1 VITRLLLPT
10 GKVLLTSVKS
20 KIKSAMAKGAKE
32 ITKKETDKI
41 LKMDKGKG
49 LSIVGKFKQKDSV
62 TMKVPMAS
70 KEKMRQIRK
79 NISESVRD
87 FMSKNITKKSKGGLM
102 DYYKDIL

>member
-1 VITRLLLPT
+1 MVARLLLPG

-20 KIKSAMAKGAKE
+20 KIKSALAKGAKE
-32 ITKKETDKI
+32 ITKKESDKI

-49 LSIVGKFKQKDSV
+49 LNIVGKFKQKDSV
-62 TMKVPMAS
+62 TMKIPLAS
-70 KEKMRQIRK
+70 KEHMKQIRK
-79 NISESVRD
+79 NISEGVRD